1 MFIFSLLFREKL
13 RIQEKLDRISREID
27 SLPEGSIQIYR
38 NHIDSWRW
46 CLRTQSSTP
55 GKNVKRKDIPKSQ
68 RQIAEQ
74 LCHKRMLMET
84 KSYLEHNKRVLET
97 FLEDYTLSNSV
108 TLPENPEFRN
118 LLRSY
123 YEKNDLAAHNLTSE
137 AYIRIDDN
145 WASEPY
151 TRKTDHPENLTIP
164 TKAGFPVRS
173 KSEALICN
181 ELFDAGIP
189 FRYEQALDLGGII
202 LYPDFTIRHPS
213 SGKIIIWEHFG
224 LLEME
229 DYTQNVIRKLSNYLQ
244 SQFIPG
250 DNLILTYESRSVPL
264 DVHYIEL
271 LIYYH
276 FGR

>member
-55 GKNVKRKDIPKSQ
+55 GKNVKRKDIPKRQ

-224 LLEME
+224 LMDNP
-229 DYTQNVIRKLSNYLQ
+229 DYRENMYSKMRRYMMHGYM
-244 SQFIPG
+244 PG
-250 DNLILTYESRSVPL
+250 HTMICTYESNDYPL
-264 DVHYIEL
+264 TEDYIEKMIATYL
-271 LIYYH
+271 L
-276 FGR
+276 